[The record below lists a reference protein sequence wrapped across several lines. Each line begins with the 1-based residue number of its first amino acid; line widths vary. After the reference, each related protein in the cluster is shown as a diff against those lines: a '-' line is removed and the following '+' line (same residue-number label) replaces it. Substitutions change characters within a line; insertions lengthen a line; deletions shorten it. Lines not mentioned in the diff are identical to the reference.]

1 MPDNLHTTQN
11 INNKKETADGR
22 AENEISSV
30 STPRSDTVS
39 ISTIPQDTEN
49 FNKKLMSF
57 WKGFDKNNIQFI
69 LKNKN
74 SQQMGDRVQGN
85 PHIPLSQLLISTAYY
100 NYLRKQIKISNR
112 EKRQTGERK
121 IFGYK

>member
-22 AENEISSV
+22 AANEISSV

-39 ISTIPQDTEN
+39 ISTIPQDMEN

-57 WKGFDKNNIQFI
+57 
-69 LKNKN
+69 
-74 SQQMGDRVQGN
+74 
-85 PHIPLSQLLISTAYY
+85 
-100 NYLRKQIKISNR
+100 
-112 EKRQTGERK
+112 
-121 IFGYK
+121 